1 VSAGIAVRPLD
12 RVPAVVIAAPPEL
25 GRADA
30 ARVDA
35 ERRRLDAHPAMV
47 DGPILMVSTAAP
59 DRLAVYPATYAW
71 HTADRAGP
79 LPGTHGALGVQL
91 ALVGE
96 DGTLVWQRR
105 SDTVDHPGGW
115 TISVAGTAVPG
126 VALERQIV
134 AEADEELGLTRGDLL
149 GLAPLALVDDRR
161 GRTVQVV
168 FRAGLSPSAR
178 IVPRPDEVAEI
189 RLAAAYPGDGPG
201 ESITAA
207 WWPDLVRL
215 AAGEG

>member
-1 VSAGIAVRPLD
+1 
-12 RVPAVVIAAPPEL
+12 
-25 GRADA
+25 
-30 ARVDA
+30 
-35 ERRRLDAHPAMV
+35 M
-47 DGPILMVSTAAP
+47 
-59 DRLAVYPATYAW
+59 
-71 HTADRAGP
+71 
-79 LPGTHGALGVQL
+79 QL

-126 VALERQIV
+126 VALERQIA

-149 GLAPLALVDDRR
+149 GLEPLALVDDRR

-189 RLAAAYPGDGPG
+189 RLAAAYPGDGPA